1 MQKVLLIGYLGR
13 DPEVKY
19 SQQGT
24 AIAQFSVATTE
35 RWKDKDGEPQEH
47 TEWFAVKTF
56 GRRAEIV
63 GENLHKGSRVYLEGR
78 KRTESWDDKQT
89 GAKHYRDPILIAIL
103 RSPVGLE
110 RMLRVYCPPDDS
122 FPVRVLGVNGA
133 AHGRSHTANG
143 PLIRAQVCSVV
154 AIPAV
159 CVGHRLTYH
168 TAASA
173 AAALDLS
180 I

>member
-1 MQKVLLIGYLGR
+1 MQKVLLIGNLGR

-35 RWKDKDGEPQEH
+35 RWKDKDGKLQEH

-56 GRRAEIV
+56 GRWAEIA

-89 GAKHYRDPILIAIL
+89 GAKHYRDL
-103 RSPVGLE
+103 
-110 RMLRVYCPPDDS
+110 VYVDRIEFLDS
-122 FPVRVLGVNGA
+122 KGSGN
-133 AHGRSHTANG
+133 
-143 PLIRAQVCSVV
+143 
-154 AIPAV
+154 
-159 CVGHRLTYH
+159 GHRE
-168 TAASA
+168 SA
-173 AAALDLS
+173 ESARDEATMTDQE
-180 I
+180 IPF

>member
-1 MQKVLLIGYLGR
+1 MQKVMLIGNLGR

-35 RWKDKDGEPQEH
+35 RWKNKDGELQEH

-63 GENLHKGSRVYLEGR
+63 GEHLHKGSRVYLEGR

-89 GAKHYRDPILIAIL
+89 GGKHYRDL
-103 RSPVGLE
+103 
-110 RMLRVYCPPDDS
+110 VYIDKIEFLDPK
-122 FPVRVLGVNGA
+122 GGGNGYREPA
-133 AHGRSHTANG
+133 ESDQDETT
-143 PLIRAQVCSVV
+143 V
-154 AIPAV
+154 ADQEVPF
-159 CVGHRLTYH
+159 
-168 TAASA
+168 
-173 AAALDLS
+173 
-180 I
+180 